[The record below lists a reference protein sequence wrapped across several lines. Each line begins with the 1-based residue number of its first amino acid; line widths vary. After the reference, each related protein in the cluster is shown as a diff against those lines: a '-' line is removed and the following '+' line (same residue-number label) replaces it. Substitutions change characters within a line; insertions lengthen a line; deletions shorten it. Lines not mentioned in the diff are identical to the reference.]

1 MSQKINIIPTLKG
14 WLSSHGTSLD
24 ALVFDIDGVLD
35 IVICDQ
41 ALFRLLVS
49 FLMPRDQGCVMVFLM
64 KAFDE
69 GF

>member
-1 MSQKINIIPTLKG
+1 
-14 WLSSHGTSLD
+14 
-24 ALVFDIDGVLD
+24 VFDIDGVLD